1 MESHS
6 NRLIPE
12 LLFRSVVSNLT
23 ALQLM
28 ELYYFYGWHAKNYP
42 LKKSALLLLICSLFL
57 ASFSSMAQGKV
68 TGTDLFV
75 TDPSIHSV
83 LFFTEGWEF
92 SLPVFE
98 LGSTQRLICKFD
110 HLSREAKNYQ
120 YTLVHCDTDWN
131 PSRIT
136 PTEYLEG
143 FAENPVNDYAFSS
156 NTTVPYVNYK
166 LTLPNDQ
173 VKIRLSGNYLLNI
186 WEEGNKD
193 HPVLVRP
200 FFVSEKLV
208 SISGEIQKATYEGY
222 SGASQQVAFTVNYSK
237 LIITDPVNEIK
248 AVVMQNSRWDNRLSR
263 LKPTFI
269 RPNQLVYEDKTN
281 LFKGGNEF
289 RNFDA
294 KNLQN
299 NGMGVHSIEFRDP
312 MFYLTLEPDKSR
324 RNDIYRTWNDLNG
337 NYLVKNDRASDSDL
351 ESDYM
356 EVSFSLIPPDLV
368 TNDPVY
374 LFGALTDW
382 QCLPENQMVYNP
394 DTKRYELK
402 ILEKQ
407 GFYDYQYVV
416 RDKTNQSL
424 DAALME
430 GSHVETEN
438 NYHFFVYF
446 RGFAARYDRLIGYR
460 MINSVQR

>member
-1 MESHS
+1 M
-6 NRLIPE
+6 LVCC
-12 LLFRSVVSNLT
+12 FV
-23 ALQLM
+23 
-28 ELYYFYGWHAKNYP
+28 
-42 LKKSALLLLICSLFL
+42 L
-57 ASFSSMAQGKV
+57 ASFTSQAQGSGLK
-68 TGTDLFV
+68 TDLSF
-75 TDPSIHSV
+75 TDPSIHTV
-83 LFFTEGWEF
+83 LFFAEGWEF
-92 SLPVFE
+92 SLPVLE
-98 LGSTQRLICKFD
+98 LGTTQHLICKFD

-120 YTLVHCDTDWN
+120 YTLIHCDADWN

-136 PTEYLEG
+136 PTEYLDG

-156 NTTVPYVNYK
+156 NTIVPYVNYK
-166 LTLPNDQ
+166 LILPNDQ
-173 VKIRLSGNYLLNI
+173 VKIRLSGNYLLTV
-186 WEEGNKD
+186 WEDGNKE

-200 FFVSEKLV
+200 FYVSEKLV
-208 SISGEIQKATYEGY
+208 SISGEIQNATYEGY
-222 SGASQQVAFTVNYSK
+222 SGASQQVAFSVNYSR

-248 AVVMQNSRWDNRLSR
+248 TVVMQNSRRDNELSK

-269 RPNQLVYEDKTN
+269 RQNQLVYEDKTN

-299 NGMGVHSIEFRDP
+299 YGMGVHSIEFRDP
-312 MFYLTLEPDKSR
+312 MFYLTLEHDKSR
-324 RNDIYRTWNDLNG
+324 RNDIYRSGSDLNG

-356 EVSFSLIPPDLV
+356 EVYFSLIPPDLV
-368 TNDPVY
+368 TDDPVY
-374 LFGALTDW
+374 LFGALTNW
-382 QCLPENQMVYNP
+382 QCLPENRMVYHP
-394 DTKRYELK
+394 ETKLYELK
-402 ILEKQ
+402 ILLKQ

>member
-1 MESHS
+1 M
-6 NRLIPE
+6 LVCC
-12 LLFRSVVSNLT
+12 FV
-23 ALQLM
+23 
-28 ELYYFYGWHAKNYP
+28 
-42 LKKSALLLLICSLFL
+42 L
-57 ASFSSMAQGKV
+57 ASFTSQAQGSGLK
-68 TGTDLFV
+68 TDLSF
-75 TDPSIHSV
+75 TDPSIHTV
-83 LFFTEGWEF
+83 LFFAEGWEF
-92 SLPVFE
+92 SLPVLE
-98 LGSTQRLICKFD
+98 LGTTQHLICKFD

-120 YTLVHCDTDWN
+120 YTLIHCDADWN

-136 PTEYLEG
+136 PTEYLDG

-156 NTTVPYVNYK
+156 NTIVPYVNYK
-166 LTLPNDQ
+166 LILPNDQ
-173 VKIRLSGNYLLNI
+173 VKIRLSGNYLLTV
-186 WEEGNKD
+186 WEDGNKE

-200 FFVSEKLV
+200 FYVSEKLV
-208 SISGEIQKATYEGY
+208 SISGEIQNATYEGY
-222 SGASQQVAFTVNYSK
+222 SGASQQVAFSVNYSR

-248 AVVMQNSRWDNRLSR
+248 TVVMQNSRRDNELSK

-269 RPNQLVYEDKTN
+269 RQNQLVYEDKTN

-299 NGMGVHSIEFRDP
+299 YGMGVHSIEFRDP
-312 MFYLTLEPDKSR
+312 MFYLTLEHDKSR
-324 RNDIYRTWNDLNG
+324 RNDIYRSGSDLNG

-356 EVSFSLIPPDLV
+356 EVYFSLIPPDLV
-368 TNDPVY
+368 TDDPVY
-374 LFGALTDW
+374 LFGALTNW
-382 QCLPENQMVYNP
+382 QCLPENRMVYHP
-394 DTKRYELK
+394 ETKLYELK
-402 ILEKQ
+402 ILLKQ

-446 RGFAARYDRLIGYR
+446 RGFASRYDRLIGYR

>member
-1 MESHS
+1 M
-6 NRLIPE
+6 LVCC
-12 LLFRSVVSNLT
+12 FV
-23 ALQLM
+23 
-28 ELYYFYGWHAKNYP
+28 
-42 LKKSALLLLICSLFL
+42 L
-57 ASFSSMAQGKV
+57 ASFTSQAQGSGLK
-68 TGTDLFV
+68 TDLSF
-75 TDPSIHSV
+75 TDPSIHTV
-83 LFFTEGWEF
+83 LFFAEGWEF
-92 SLPVFE
+92 SLPVLE
-98 LGSTQRLICKFD
+98 LGTTQHLICKFD

-120 YTLVHCDTDWN
+120 YTLIHCDADWN

-136 PTEYLEG
+136 PTEYLDG

-156 NTTVPYVNYK
+156 NTIVPYVNYK
-166 LTLPNDQ
+166 LILPNDQ
-173 VKIRLSGNYLLNI
+173 VKIRLSGNYLLTV
-186 WEEGNKD
+186 WEDGNKE

-200 FFVSEKLV
+200 FYVSEKLV
-208 SISGEIQKATYEGY
+208 SISGEIQNATYEGY
-222 SGASQQVAFTVNYSK
+222 SGASQQVAFSVNYSR

-248 AVVMQNSRWDNRLSR
+248 TVVMQNSRRDNELSK

-269 RPNQLVYEDKTN
+269 RQNQLVYEDKTN

-299 NGMGVHSIEFRDP
+299 YGMGVHSIEFRDP
-312 MFYLTLEPDKSR
+312 MFYLTLEHDKSR
-324 RNDIYRTWNDLNG
+324 RNDIYRSGSDLNG

-356 EVSFSLIPPDLV
+356 EVYFSLIPPDLV
-368 TNDPVY
+368 TDDPVY
-374 LFGALTDW
+374 LFGAPTNW
-382 QCLPENQMVYNP
+382 QCLPENRMVYHP
-394 DTKRYELK
+394 ETKLYELK
-402 ILEKQ
+402 ILLKQ

-446 RGFAARYDRLIGYR
+446 RGFASRYDRLIGYR

>member
-1 MESHS
+1 M
-6 NRLIPE
+6 LVCC
-12 LLFRSVVSNLT
+12 FV
-23 ALQLM
+23 
-28 ELYYFYGWHAKNYP
+28 
-42 LKKSALLLLICSLFL
+42 L
-57 ASFSSMAQGKV
+57 ASFTSQAQGSGLK
-68 TGTDLFV
+68 TDLSF
-75 TDPSIHSV
+75 TDPSIHTV
-83 LFFTEGWEF
+83 LLFAEGWEF
-92 SLPVFE
+92 SLPVLE
-98 LGSTQRLICKFD
+98 LGTTQHLICKFD

-120 YTLVHCDTDWN
+120 YTLIHCDADWN

-136 PTEYLEG
+136 PTEYLDG

-156 NTTVPYVNYK
+156 NTIVPYVNYK
-166 LTLPNDQ
+166 LILPNDQ
-173 VKIRLSGNYLLNI
+173 VKIRLSGNYLLTV
-186 WEEGNKD
+186 WEDGNKE

-200 FFVSEKLV
+200 FYVSEKLV
-208 SISGEIQKATYEGY
+208 SISGEIQNATYEGY
-222 SGASQQVAFTVNYSK
+222 SGASQQVAFSVNYSR

-248 AVVMQNSRWDNRLSR
+248 TVVMQNSRRDNELSK

-269 RPNQLVYEDKTN
+269 RQNQLVYEDKTN

-299 NGMGVHSIEFRDP
+299 YGMGVHSIEFRDP
-312 MFYLTLEPDKSR
+312 MFYLTLEHDKSR
-324 RNDIYRTWNDLNG
+324 RNDIYRSGSDLNG

-356 EVSFSLIPPDLV
+356 EVYFSLIPPDLV
-368 TNDPVY
+368 TDDPVY
-374 LFGALTDW
+374 LFGALTNW
-382 QCLPENQMVYNP
+382 QCLPENRMVYHP
-394 DTKRYELK
+394 ETKLYELK
-402 ILEKQ
+402 ILLKQ

-446 RGFAARYDRLIGYR
+446 RGFASRYDRLIGYR